1 MSNDFEALKKI
12 LDGRYSCRAFQ
23 DKAVPIEDMH
33 AIIQA
38 AQKVPSWCNFQP
50 WQMHLVTGDVR
61 DTLSEK
67 IMAAA
72 IADEGV
78 SDVPFPEKTTGK
90 HAERRRTCGIQLYKA
105 VGVER
110 GDRAGSRQQM
120 LENYR
125 FFGAPQAIV
134 ITTPKELGAYGILD
148 CGAFV
153 TAFMMA
159 AEAKGIA
166 TIAQASIAGMS
177 EIVREALDISED
189 RDVLCAISFGYAD
202 AAHPA
207 NQFRTERAPLEE
219 VLFVPET

>member
-1 MSNDFEALKKI
+1 MSTNFEALNSV

-23 DKAVPIEDMH
+23 DKPVLIEDIH
-33 AIIQA
+33 AIIEA
-38 AQKVPSWCNFQP
+38 SQKVPSWCNFQP
-50 WQMHLVTGDVR
+50 WQVHLVRGAMI

-67 IMAAA
+67 VMAAA
-72 IADEGV
+72 ITGEGV
-78 SDVPFPEKTTGK
+78 PDVPFPQTATGK
-90 HAERRRTCGIQLYKA
+90 HAERRRTCGLQLYQA
-105 VGVER
+105 VGVAR
-110 GDRAGSRQQM
+110 GDRARSRAQM

-125 FFGAPQAIV
+125 FFGAPQAV
-134 ITTPKELGAYGILD
+134 LITTPKELGAYGILD

-166 TIAQASIAGMS
+166 TIAQASIAEMS
-177 EIVREALDISED
+177 EIVREALDIPED

>member
-1 MSNDFEALKKI
+1 MSNDFEALDKI

-23 DKAVPIEDMH
+23 DKAVPIEDIH

-50 WQMHLVTGDVR
+50 WQVHLVRGDVR

-67 IMAAA
+67 VMAAA
-72 IADEGV
+72 MADEGV
-78 SDVPFPEKTTGK
+78 PDVPFPEKATGK
-90 HAERRRTCGIQLYKA
+90 HAERRRTCGLQLYQA

-110 GDRAGSRQQM
+110 GDRAGSRAQM

-125 FFGAPQAIV
+125 FFGAPQAVV
-134 ITTPKELGAYGILD
+134 ITTPKELGAYGVLD

-166 TIAQASIAGMS
+166 TIAQASIAEMS
-177 EIVREALDISED
+177 DIVRETLGIPED
-189 RDVLCAISFGYAD
+189 RDVLCAISFGYSD

-207 NQFRTERAPLEE
+207 NQFRTERAPLDE
-219 VLFVPET
+219 VLFVPES

>member
-1 MSNDFEALKKI
+1 MSSDFETLNKI

-23 DKAVPIEDMH
+23 DKAVPIQDMH

-67 IMAAA
+67 TMAAA

-78 SDVPFPEKTTGK
+78 SDVPFPEKATGK
-90 HAERRRTCGIQLYKA
+90 HAERRRTCGLQLYKA

-166 TIAQASIAGMS
+166 TIAQASIAELS
-177 EIVREALDISED
+177 EIVREALDIPED
-189 RDVLCAISFGYAD
+189 RNVLCAISFGYAD

-207 NQFRTERAPLEE
+207 NQFRTERAPLEA

>member
-1 MSNDFEALKKI
+1 MSNDFEALSNV
-12 LDGRYSCRAFQ
+12 LDRRYSCRAFQ
-23 DKAVPIEDMH
+23 DKVVPIADIH

-50 WQMHLVTGDVR
+50 WQVHLVTGDVR
-61 DTLSEK
+61 DVLSEK
-67 IMAAA
+67 TMAAA

-78 SDVPFPEKTTGK
+78 PDVPFPQAATGK
-90 HAERRRTCGIQLYKA
+90 HKERRRTCGLQLYQA
-105 VGVER
+105 VGVAR
-110 GDRAGSRQQM
+110 GDRAGSRAQM

-125 FFGAPQAIV
+125 FFGAPQAVV

-166 TIAQASIAGMS
+166 TIAQASIAEMS
-177 EIVREALDISED
+177 EIVRDTLAIPED

-202 AAHPA
+202 AEHPA
-207 NQFRTERAPLEE
+207 NQFRTERAPMDE
-219 VLFVPET
+219 VLSVPKA

>member
-1 MSNDFEALKKI
+1 MSNDFEALNNV
-12 LDGRYSCRAFQ
+12 LDRRYSCRAFQ
-23 DKAVPIEDMH
+23 DKVVPFADIH

-50 WQMHLVTGDVR
+50 WQVHLVTGEIR
-61 DTLSEK
+61 ATLSEK
-67 IMAAA
+67 VMAAA

-78 SDVPFPEKTTGK
+78 PDVPFPQSATGK
-90 HAERRRTCGIQLYKA
+90 HKERRRTCGLQLYQA
-105 VGVER
+105 VGVAR
-110 GDRAGSRQQM
+110 GDRAGSRAQM

-125 FFGAPQAIV
+125 FFGAPQAV
-134 ITTPKELGAYGILD
+134 VSTTPKELGAYGILD

-166 TIAQASIAGMS
+166 TIAQASIAEMS
-177 EIVREALDISED
+177 EIVRDTLAIPED

-202 AAHPA
+202 AEHPA
-207 NQFRTERAPLEE
+207 NQFRTERAPLDE
-219 VLFVPET
+219 VLFVPES

>member
-1 MSNDFEALKKI
+1 MSTNFEALNSV

-23 DKAVPIEDMH
+23 DKPVPIEDIH

-38 AQKVPSWCNFQP
+38 AQRVPSWCNFQP
-50 WQMHLVTGDVR
+50 WQVHLVMGEMR

-67 IMAAA
+67 VMAAA
-72 IADEGV
+72 IAEEGV
-78 SDVPFPEKTTGK
+78 PDVPFPQRATGK
-90 HAERRRTCGIQLYKA
+90 HKERRRTCGLQLYQA
-105 VGVER
+105 VGVAR
-110 GDRAGSRQQM
+110 GDSEGSRQQM

-125 FFGAPQAIV
+125 FFGAPQVVV
-134 ITTPKELGAYGILD
+134 ITTPKQLGAYGVLD

-159 AEAKGIA
+159 AESRGIA
-166 TIAQASIAGMS
+166 TIAQASIAEMS
-177 EIVREALDISED
+177 EIVRDTLAIPED

-202 AAHPA
+202 AEHPA

-219 VLFVPET
+219 VLFVPES

>member
-1 MSNDFEALKKI
+1 MNNNFEVLNSV

-23 DKAVPIEDMH
+23 DIAVPLEDIH
-33 AIIQA
+33 AIIET

-50 WQMHLVTGDVR
+50 WQVHLVAGEVR

-67 IMAAA
+67 VMAGA

-78 SDVPFPEKTTGK
+78 PDVPFPQTATGK
-90 HAERRRTCGIQLYKA
+90 HKERRRTCGLQLYQA
-105 VGVER
+105 VGVAR
-110 GDRAGSRQQM
+110 GDREGSRQQM

-125 FFGAPQAIV
+125 FFGARQAVV

-159 AEAKGIA
+159 AQARGIA
-166 TIAQASIAGMS
+166 TIAQASIAEMS
-177 EIVREALDISED
+177 EIVREILDIPQD
-189 RDVLCAISFGYAD
+189 RDVLCAISFGYED
-202 AAHPA
+202 TEHPA
-207 NQFRTERAPLEE
+207 NKFRTERAALGQ
-219 VLFVPET
+219 VLFIPES

>member
-1 MSNDFEALKKI
+1 MRNNFEALNSL

-23 DKAVPIEDMH
+23 DELVPMEDIH
-33 AIIQA
+33 AIIQT

-50 WQMHLVTGDVR
+50 WQVHLLAGQIR

-67 IMAAA
+67 VMAAA
-72 IADEGV
+72 IANKGV
-78 SDVPFPEKTTGK
+78 PDVPFPETATGK
-90 HAERRRTCGIQLYKA
+90 HKERRRSCGLQLYQA
-105 VGVER
+105 VGVVR
-110 GDRAGSRQQM
+110 GDREGSRQQM

-125 FFGAPQAIV
+125 FFGAPQVV
-134 ITTPKELGAYGILD
+134 IISTPKELGAYGILD

-166 TIAQASIAGMS
+166 TIAQASIAELS
-177 EIVREALDISED
+177 DIVRDTSDIPLD
-189 RDVLCAISFGYAD
+189 RDVLCAISFGYQD

-207 NQFRTERAPLEE
+207 NQFRTERAPLDE
-219 VLFVPET
+219 VLSIPKP

>member
-1 MSNDFEALKKI
+1 MSDNFEALNSA

-23 DKAVPIEDMH
+23 DKSVPMEDLN
-33 AIIQA
+33 AIIQT

-50 WQMHLVTGDVR
+50 WQVHLLAGESR
-61 DTLSEK
+61 DTLSQK
-67 IMAAA
+67 VMAAA
-72 IADEGV
+72 IANEGLP
-78 SDVPFPEKTTGK
+78 DVPFPETVTGK
-90 HAERRRTCGIQLYKA
+90 HKERRRSCGLQLYQA
-105 VGVER
+105 VGVVR
-110 GDRAGSRQQM
+110 GDREGSRQQM

-125 FFGAPQAIV
+125 FFGAPQAVI

-166 TIAQASIAGMS
+166 TIAQASIAEMS
-177 EIVREALDISED
+177 EIVRATLGIPED

-202 AAHPA
+202 AKHPA
-207 NQFRTERAPLEE
+207 NQFRTERAPLNE
-219 VLFVPET
+219 VLFIPKP

>member
-1 MSNDFEALKKI
+1 MSTNFETLNNI

-23 DKAVPIEDMH
+23 DKAVPMEDIH

-50 WQMHLVTGDVR
+50 WQVHLVTDQVR
-61 DTLSEK
+61 DILSEK
-67 IMAAA
+67 TMAAA

-78 SDVPFPEKTTGK
+78 PDVPFPEKATGK
-90 HAERRRTCGIQLYKA
+90 HAERRRTCGLQLYKA
-105 VGVER
+105 VGVAR
-110 GDRAGSRQQM
+110 GDRAGSRAQM

-125 FFGAPQAIV
+125 FFGAPQAVV

-166 TIAQASIAGMS
+166 TIAQASIAEMS
-177 EIVREALDISED
+177 EIVRDTLAIPED

-202 AAHPA
+202 AEHPA
-207 NQFRTERAPLEE
+207 NQFRTERAPLDE
-219 VLFVPET
+219 VLSVPKA

>member
-1 MSNDFEALKKI
+1 MNNNFEVLNSV

-23 DKAVPIEDMH
+23 DIAVPLEDIH
-33 AIIQA
+33 AIIET

-50 WQMHLVTGDVR
+50 WQVHLVAGEVR

-67 IMAAA
+67 VMAAA

-78 SDVPFPEKTTGK
+78 PDVPFPQTATGK
-90 HAERRRTCGIQLYKA
+90 HKERRRTCGLQLYQA
-105 VGVER
+105 VGVAR
-110 GDRAGSRQQM
+110 GDREGSRQQM

-125 FFGAPQAIV
+125 FFGARQAVV

-159 AEAKGIA
+159 AQARGIA
-166 TIAQASIAGMS
+166 TIAQASIAEMS
-177 EIVREALDISED
+177 EIVREILDIPQD
-189 RDVLCAISFGYAD
+189 RDVLCAISFGYED
-202 AAHPA
+202 TEHPA
-207 NQFRTERAPLEE
+207 NKFRTERAALGQ
-219 VLFVPET
+219 VLFVPES